1 MPETVNHQFVY
12 FDKTRLPFKPDTRQ
26 IIYFDISPY
35 SEKMDYVLT
44 KYIYHRYND
53 FRIQFASL
61 GYDFIFLPRISK
73 LLDSEELYRYFKP
86 DATVEELYNFHY
98 SIPYNHDSRDIER
111 LVEYLMNINPREI
124 EHFRTGLIC
133 YAGPEYDTSS
143 AYAFFYMP
151 FPRKHRY
158 IDYDDLPS
166 IAEFFRKYVHELGD
180 AQMHDDY
187 RKEDVSEQLHD
198 ADILIDERCCCRS
211 IGVDEESVNK
221 RERVDINRIK
231 KESVALK
238 ETWAD
243 QNFSTDVTGMLSDV
257 KALILELRQR
267 GVSQWILDDIIKS
280 PRTLSRLHIKGTRIF
295 LTDYNNMEITMG
307 PLPKAVFLLF
317 LRHPEGIRF
326 ACLPDYREE
335 LYKIY
340 SMLTAEENVMKIRQ
354 SVEDVTDP
362 TRNSINE
369 NASRIRRAFVD
380 KIDPELAKHYFITGE
395 RGEEKKITLSR
406 DLVDWDTFLLSQ

>member
-12 FDKTRLPFKPDTRQ
+12 FDKTRLPFKPDNRQ
-26 IIYFDISPY
+26 IIYFDISSY
-35 SEKMDYVLT
+35 SQKMDYYLT
-44 KYIYHRYND
+44 KHIYNHYNEK
-53 FRIQFASL
+53 RKLFATL

-73 LLDSEELYRYFKP
+73 LFDSKELYLYFKP
-86 DATVEELYNFHY
+86 DATEEELCKFQH

-111 LVEYLMNINPREI
+111 LIEFLMNINPREI
-124 EHFRTGLIC
+124 EHLRTGLIC
-133 YAGPEYDTSS
+133 YAGPQYDTSS

-151 FPRKHRY
+151 FMREFIHV
-158 IDYDDLPS
+158 DYDDLQFLE
-166 IAEFFRKYVHELGD
+166 EFFRKYVHELGD
-180 AQMHDDY
+180 VQMHDDY
-187 RKEDVSEQLHD
+187 RKQEVLEQLHD
-198 ADILIDERCCCRS
+198 TGFLKDEKYCCRS
-211 IGVDEESVNK
+211 IGLDDDNVNK
-221 RERVDINRIK
+221 WERVDTNRIK

-238 ETWAD
+238 KTWAD

-257 KALILELRQR
+257 QALILQLRQR
-267 GVSQWILDDIIKS
+267 GVTQWILEDIIKS

-317 LRHPEGIRF
+317 LHHPEGIRF
-326 ACLPDYREE
+326 ACLPDYRNE

-340 SMLTAEENVMKIRQ
+340 SQLTAEEDEAKIRQ
-354 SVEDVTDP
+354 SIADVTDP
-362 TRNSINE
+362 THNSINE

-395 RGEEKKITLSR
+395 RGEEKKIILSR
-406 DLVDWDTFLLSQ
+406 DLVDWDTFLVSQ